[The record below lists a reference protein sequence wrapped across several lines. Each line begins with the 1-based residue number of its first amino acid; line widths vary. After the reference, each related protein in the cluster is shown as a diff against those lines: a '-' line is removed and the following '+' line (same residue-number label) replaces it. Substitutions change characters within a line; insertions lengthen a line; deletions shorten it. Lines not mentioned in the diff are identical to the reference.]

1 MTKPTVSYRR
11 IDQLKAIAFDRGFT
25 NEDARQ
31 FGKLSKTATWE
42 ALLELYLVDGESL
55 DTVLDVPLDTVLGSV
70 DAVPELLDTATVDT
84 VDAVLDIPL
93 DTGETVANS
102 RKQSDC
108 LYTLTAPLDTVLGS
122 VDAVP
127 ELLDTATVDSVDA
140 VPELLDT
147 VPEVIQTVASSRKQF
162 DCLYTLTAPL
172 DAVLESV
179 DTLDWT
185 NDGSFPVCGFTRQN
199 STSFLDWVDLGQLI
213 ALILASTGVFVL
225 AMSMWRQI
233 NPLNL
238 FPSPVRINI
247 QIGTKL

>member
-55 DTVLDVPLDTVLGSV
+55 DTVNVDSV
-70 DAVPELLDTATVDT
+70 DSLSVDT
-84 VDAVLDIPL
+84 VDTTPEPL
-93 DTGETVANS
+93 DSE
-102 RKQSDC
+102 R
-108 LYTLTAPLDTVLGS
+108 
-122 VDAVP
+122 VD
-127 ELLDTATVDSVDA
+127 
-140 VPELLDT
+140 
-147 VPEVIQTVASSRKQF
+147 
-162 DCLYTLTAPL
+162 
-172 DAVLESV
+172 SV

-185 NDGSFPVCGFTRQN
+185 NDGSFPVCGFTRQT
-199 STSFLDWVDLGQLI
+199 STSFLDWVDFGQLI
-213 ALILASTGVFVL
+213 ALVLASAGVFVL

-247 QIGTKL
+247 QIGT